1 MIVATITAAADVVSI
16 VIIACS
22 SESDLQKS
30 QVPEDADG
38 YCGGATTI
46 PSWLTEHLADRL
58 KTWESLSSRFALQYC
73 CC

>member
-30 QVPEDADG
+30 
-38 YCGGATTI
+38 
-46 PSWLTEHLADRL
+46 
-58 KTWESLSSRFALQYC
+58 
-73 CC
+73 